1 MPPSSNKENF
11 GLKQHINIH
20 RSTEFKASLLSNQP
34 ENVLS
39 QILKPKIDAG
49 NEKVE
54 NSLLEFKDKDK
65 RESG

>member
-1 MPPSSNKENF
+1 MPPSSNKENL
-11 GLKQHINIH
+11 GQKQHININ

-54 NSLLEFKDKDK
+54 NSLLESKDKDK